1 MSWRHNLAARLL
13 DLAPD
18 DMARLTSAPAV
29 SADLTS
35 DEGWQE
41 RGRRLHDRSAAEMRS
56 QYEDALTAW
65 RKNPLAWRMIQITTD
80 YTVGQGITL
89 SSGSADMQRFIDAF
103 WHHPQNRLGLR
114 LASMAE
120 ELARCG
126 DLFPVLFRQKHTGVS
141 LLRFLTKDQVL
152 AVETKGNDWETETAV
167 LQAGDDPLNP
177 KRWLMPAAAGAKRG
191 RAVCLHYH
199 VNRPLGAMFGE
210 SDLATTLPWL
220 QRYSR
225 LLEDRVRFHWAARMF
240 LWLVQ
245 VPANRVLE
253 KAEQYRLPP
262 EAGSIIVHDE
272 AESWTAVSPVLR
284 GADAAPDL
292 KAVRQMIDAGSG
304 YPPHWRGEATDVNL
318 ATAQAMQEPAER
330 HLARRQDYF
339 VWMLQD
345 MTYHAYS
352 ARTRRGR
359 SCGRRRGREL
369 RRPLSGGH
377 ARRRRARQSPPG
389 PGGAGAFRRRRT
401 LKAQYPGSP
410 TLRRLLLKLVL
421 QFAGEPQEDQTLD
434 AIMREARTQR
444 RTADDAHTTA
454 KALEARFA
462 GRSHATPDPER
473 ALPLRDECS

>member
-345 MTYHAYS
+345 LTFHAYMRAHE
-352 ARTRRGR
+352 ARP
-359 SCGRRRGREL
+359 EL
-369 RRPLSGGH
+369 WPAPGPLNYGDLFLVATPDVSRADNLLLAQAAQGLSG
-377 ARRRRARQSPPG
+377 AVERLQ
-389 PGGAGAFRRRRT
+389 
-401 LKAQYPGSP
+401 AQYPGSP

-421 QFAGEPQEDQTLD
+421 RFAGEPQEDQTLD
-434 AIMREARTQR
+434 AIMREASAAEDSR
-444 RTADDAHTTA
+444 
-454 KALEARFA
+454 
-462 GRSHATPDPER
+462 
-473 ALPLRDECS
+473 